1 MAEIPKFDPID
12 RKILGI
18 LQADASLPI
27 QTLAEQVGLT
37 ANPCWRRVKRLEDEG
52 VIGRRAA
59 IVDPA
64 RLGLKLTAFVGLR
77 AGRHDAEWLD
87 GFARA
92 IRSIPEIVE
101 CHRLSGDRD
110 YLLKTV
116 VEDVAHYDRVY
127 RRLIS
132 TVPNL
137 LDVTAAFSME
147 RLKESVGIDMTTVP

>member
-1 MAEIPKFDPID
+1 MA
-12 RKILGI
+12 
-18 LQADASLPI
+18 
-27 QTLAEQVGLT
+27 
-37 ANPCWRRVKRLEDEG
+37 RR
-52 VIGRRAA
+52 
-59 IVDPA
+59 
-64 RLGLKLTAFVGLR
+64 FC
-77 AGRHDAEWLD
+77 
-87 GFARA
+87 RA

-147 RLKESVGIDMTTVP
+147 RLKEIAGIDMTTVP